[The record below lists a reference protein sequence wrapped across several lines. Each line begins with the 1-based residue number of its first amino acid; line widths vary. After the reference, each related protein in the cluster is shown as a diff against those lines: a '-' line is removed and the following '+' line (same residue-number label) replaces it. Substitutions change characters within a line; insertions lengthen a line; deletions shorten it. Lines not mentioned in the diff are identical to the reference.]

1 MAHVLVRRLGGAALT
16 LLVVSLITFVALEST
31 PGDAASGMVG
41 DSASAAQLQTLRAQ
55 LGLDRPVLARY
66 GTFLYDLVLRGD
78 LGHSLVS
85 DKPVAGLLAERLPYT
100 VLLALVATAL
110 AALVGVLVGIA
121 AATRAGTWLDTLF
134 MGGAALGLAVPT
146 VWIALLLMMLFSVRL
161 HWLPV
166 VGASTPAHLILPAVV
181 LALPTAAGLARLM
194 RSSLLDVLG
203 SDYIRTAHSK
213 GLTHRQVL
221 SRHIVRNS
229 LIPVITT
236 LGLHLGYLLSGAF
249 VVETIF
255 GWPGL
260 GRLAVQAIFD
270 RDYPVVVGAT
280 LLVAVIYILI
290 NLAVDLAHGWLD
302 PQVAQQAL

>member
-1 MAHVLVRRLGGAALT
+1 MARVLVRRVGGAALT
-16 LLVVSLITFVALEST
+16 LLVVSLITFVALESA

-41 DSASAAQLQTLRAQ
+41 DSASAAQLQTLRAR

-66 GTFLYDLVLRGD
+66 AVFLADLVLHGD
-78 LGHSLVS
+78 LGNSLVS
-85 DKPVAGLLAERLPYT
+85 DKPVVDLLAERLPYT

-110 AALVGVLVGIA
+110 AALVGIVVGIG

-146 VWIALLLMMLFSVRL
+146 FWVALLLMLLFSVRL
-161 HWLPV
+161 RWLPV
-166 VGASTPAHLILPAVV
+166 VGASTPVHLILPAIV

-194 RSSLLDVLG
+194 RASLLDVFG

-213 GLTHRQVL
+213 GLRRRDVL

-229 LIPVITT
+229 LIPVVTT
-236 LGLHLGYLLSGAF
+236 LGLQLGYLLSGSF

-270 RDYPVVVGAT
+270 RDYPVVVGVT
-280 LLVAVIYILI
+280 LVVALIYVLI
-290 NLAVDLAHGWLD
+290 NLTVDLAHGWLD
-302 PQVAQQAL
+302 PQVAAQAV